1 MTSKMLLMSA
11 NYHRMWMLRR
21 EAEAP
26 MVMFVNPDM
35 MSLLITFLKR
45 NVVNDE
51 LTIKDL

>member
-1 MTSKMLLMSA
+1 MLLMPA

-21 EAEAP
+21 ESETL
-26 MVMFVNPDM
+26 MVMFVNLDM

-51 LTIKDL
+51 LPSKDL